1 MNTRCLCLA
10 LVAFLTSCQS
20 LDPAAPYTCGPPA
33 RQAQCVTVIMASR
46 SDDALAKQFAPAPH
60 DKARLY
66 IVRPYTIEPTIKTE
80 VAMDGNAVAELAPR
94 TYLMF
99 DIDPGEHRL
108 QMRTNAL
115 ANATMQFSAGQTY
128 FIAHDLTQFFNTVV
142 GRIKVLDPGSGQRL
156 VRSSQRVAMP
166 NVPVSLTASP
176 EEAFHANTR

>member
-1 MNTRCLCLA
+1 MNTRYLGLA
-10 LVAFLTSCQS
+10 LVALLASCQS

-33 RQAQCVTVIMASR
+33 RQAQCVTVPMASR

-80 VAMDGNAVAELAPR
+80 LAMDGNAVAELAPR
-94 TYLMF
+94 TYLVL
-99 DIDPGEHRL
+99 DVDPGGHRL

-115 ANATMQFSAGQTY
+115 SDATMEFSAGQTY
-128 FIAHDLTQFFNTVV
+128 FIAHDLTLFFNTVV
-142 GRIKVLDPGSGQRL
+142 ATIKVIDPATGQRL

-166 NVPVSLTASP
+166 DTPDASAASQ
-176 EEAFHANTR
+176 EETFHAATQ